1 MHTTE
6 TRFARSGKR
15 WRPARNKR
23 ALDGQKRTCE
33 TRLLTTW
40 KFILWVCHGTKRGC
54 QGGCYGGCTVI
65 NFDAEMTRSCTQPQS
80 SHRYQKKQ
88 LSVWFSLVL
97 FLASCYDADWGPL
110 VCFRPC
116 KFFSVFLVMRP
127 HWFSPITEKK
137 KKKKKKVRFPIC
149 CVESHHKICVSGP
162 VPSPLVDLLE
172 EPR

>member
-6 TRFARSGKR
+6 TCFARSGKR

-23 ALDGQKRTCE
+23 PSDGQKRTCE

-65 NFDAEMTRSCTQPQS
+65 NFDAEMTRSCTQPKS

-88 LSVWFSLVL
+88 LLVWFSSVL

-110 VCFRPC
+110 VCFRSTNWPAISILSPVSFHSVMQDTTQASNRGEHC
-116 KFFSVFLVMRP
+116 EVGMRNHYDRSVVAHVPPTTVAFSAY
-127 HWFSPITEKK
+127 
-137 KKKKKKVRFPIC
+137 
-149 CVESHHKICVSGP
+149 
-162 VPSPLVDLLE
+162 
-172 EPR
+172 